1 MGLIGLIISFALST
15 IQCSL
20 LLPTYKILVPKACQM
35 NENEADAMLESHQF
49 EVSMNTLNIIY
60 YLKAR
65 RLEPYCLL
73 N

>member
-1 MGLIGLIISFALST
+1 
-15 IQCSL
+15 L

-60 YLKAR
+60 HLKAR